1 MPSLRTTV
9 GTWVAV
15 TDAGTAIRL
24 RFPAGSTRTKKEEW
38 VVAGWLCCR
47 QQAVWSFEASLEKE
61 EKKPIPLHDTDAVE
75 NDVQF
80 CLSDSARMNWAKP
93 GPPILY
99 TRTNIG
105 RIAANTYWVD

>member
-15 TDAGTAIRL
+15 TDAGTTIRL
-24 RFPAGSTRTKKEEW
+24 RFQLDQHTPRTKEW

-47 QQAVWSFEASLEKE
+47 QQAVWSFEASLKKE
-61 EKKPIPLHDTDAVE
+61 EKKPIPLHDTDTVD

-80 CLSDSARMNWAKP
+80 SPTLLA
-93 GPPILY
+93 
-99 TRTNIG
+99 
-105 RIAANTYWVD
+105 